1 MFDWNEKAP
10 LLNAKL
16 DPKHVTQ
23 RAMAGRTLDYIEGW
37 WAIAEAN
44 RIFGFGGWSFQID
57 HLELISKDLVDGK
70 YGKQWRVCYSCAAT
84 AIVGGVRR
92 QDVGFGQGQA
102 KPEDLGAAL
111 ESAGKE
117 AATDAMKRCLRTFG
131 NPFGLAL
138 YDKTK
143 ANVGVDAPVKR
154 PERVGLPHHDDLDGP
169 SHDPETGEI
178 PPPRNNPAQA
188 ASDGLH
194 DAWKD
199 GVTDMLP
206 FPCSTPAEYAALTPQ
221 QRGVYWIA
229 FADALVGA
237 FKLKKSAAGVSAQW
251 DKRDSLI
258 MEMQEANPPQY
269 HRVLDAFNESM
280 KRFAPAEEMAA
291 TGNWGG

>member
-44 RIFGFGGWSFQID
+44 RIFGFGGWSFRIGT
-57 HLELISKDLVDGK
+57 LELLSKELVDGK
-70 YGKQWRVCYSCAAT
+70 YGKQWRVCYSCEAVVQ
-84 AIVGGVRR
+84 VGDTVRH
-92 QDVGFGQGQA
+92 DVGFGQGQA

-143 ANVGVDAPVKR
+143 ANVGVDKPVE
-154 PERVGLPHHDDLDGP
+154 PP
-169 SHDPETGEI
+169 HDPVTGEI
-178 PPPRNNPAQA
+178 PSRSNPAQA

-251 DKRDSLI
+251 DKRDALI
-258 MEMQEANPPQY
+258 MEMQEANPPAY

-280 KRFAPAEEMAA
+280 RRFAPAEEMAA